1 MITEYFISALGD
13 HNMAQHSS
21 ETPQKS
27 TAAVL
32 KDSAPVSDDVPQVR
46 GIEFNDYTGQDI
58 SVIDLLSGM
67 ENMGFQASKYP
78 SATRSSHL
86 L

>member
-1 MITEYFISALGD
+1 
-13 HNMAQHSS
+13 MAQAHL

-32 KDSAPVSDDVPQVR
+32 KDSAPVSGDVPQVS
-46 GIEFNDYTGQDI
+46 GIIFDNYTGKDI

-67 ENMGFQASKYP
+67 ENMGFQASEYQL
-78 SATRSSHL
+78 AT
-86 L
+86 